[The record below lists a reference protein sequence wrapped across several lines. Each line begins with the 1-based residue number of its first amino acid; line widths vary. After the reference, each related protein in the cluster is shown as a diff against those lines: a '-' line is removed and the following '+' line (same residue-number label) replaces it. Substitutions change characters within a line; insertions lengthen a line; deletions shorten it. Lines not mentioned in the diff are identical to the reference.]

1 MSHRF
6 FRLIYL
12 CAIVGILLACNFLQ
26 PSRTEIFSDIAAT
39 IKAGT
44 TIPEEG
50 LSLTLTPPVYQHSG
64 DGILAM
70 AYLRD
75 LAIMGNRPAGSA
87 NHRIA
92 QNYIVTA
99 LKKNGYTPKTQ
110 PFTTGAGSEAA
121 NIEVIKPGRSPRVI
135 IVGAHYDSVNTGSGV
150 DDNGSGVSVLLEVSN
165 RLKDMETP
173 YTIHFVFFDAEETG
187 MEGSRLYAAEMSSSD
202 LENTIAMINLDS
214 LAVGDFSYIYGNE
227 GESGVIRDWSLEY
240 AQKNGIPLITQ
251 SGKNPAYPAG
261 TTVDASDHV
270 PFLRKGI
277 QYAYFEATNWELGN
291 LDGYTQVDD
300 MYGDEGEIWHTPYD
314 DIDYIQSTF
323 PGRMQAHLQLFTN
336 VLMNILTE
344 FGKPLD

>member
-1 MSHRF
+1 MKHRF
-6 FRLIYL
+6 LRLSYL
-12 CAIVGILLACNFLQ
+12 SIVVGMILACNFLQ
-26 PSRTEIFSDIAAT
+26 PSRTEIFSDVVAT

-44 TIPEEG
+44 ITPREG
-50 LSLTLTPPVYQHSG
+50 LSPTQVPATDQYSG

-75 LAIMGNRPAGSA
+75 LALIGNRPTGST
-87 NHRIA
+87 NHQIA
-92 QNYIVTA
+92 QNYILAA

-121 NIEVIKPGRSPRVI
+121 NIEVIKPGHFPQVI
-135 IVGAHYDSVNTGSGV
+135 IVGAHYDSVNTGAGV

-165 RLKDMETP
+165 RLMDVETP

-187 MEGSRLYAAEMSSSD
+187 MEGSRFYAAKMSSSD
-202 LENTIAMINLDS
+202 IENTIAMINLDS
-214 LAVGDFSYIYGNE
+214 LAVGDFSYVYGNE
-227 GESGVIRDWSLEY
+227 GEAGVIRDWSLEY
-240 AQKNGIPLITQ
+240 ARKNGIPLITQ

-270 PFLRKGI
+270 PFLRRGI

-291 LDGYTQVDD
+291 LDGYTQVDE
-300 MYGDEGEIWHTPYD
+300 MFGDKGEIWHTPYD
-314 DIDYIQSTF
+314 DMDYIQSTF
-323 PGRMQAHLQLFTN
+323 PGRMEAHLQLFTN

-344 FGKPLD
+344 FEKPAD